1 MTDHPPDDAVPVL
14 EDSGGPYTT
23 ADISEHVSNTRQNQL
38 SAALSQPDDCSGKS
52 AELIEAIEQARAESY
67 ANRDSIADQLQ
78 YEVVD
83 VVPQDDLINSS
94 FNGMAMMRAYI
105 LKMISDDI
113 SGFDSLQWYLEQN
126 PEIASGFGFEDGK
139 VPNRTTFS
147 TQWWE
152 RYRPAFREHVRFAAA
167 RIAAK
172 LKSHDFNLVEDIDEQ
187 IHEFLPTEPE
197 EDTEIPDEHQIE
209 QQTRDRVFKEYR
221 ELFNE
226 VIDYGRGTN
235 KRIDA
240 EKLTEQ
246 ATFTSRRN
254 ESVTGGRDV
263 YVSEHRVTDDDYM
276 CSEALAK
283 PLRNYSRK
291 LAELNYARNNALVP
305 GETSYD
311 WSVNPEDRDFGEGES
326 WHKRTEH
333 GIDKQVEM
341 LRERGMLDRPV
352 DICIDGTAREYHNRN
367 DTDVEEPDGVL
378 HRYPKYETG
387 YAYEDITLTAI
398 YRGRAIVLASVSK
411 VKSDEQYQC
420 VRYLIDRACSL
431 VNVNNV
437 YADSE
442 YGTQK
447 ICSYITH
454 CGLDY
459 VIKKRKTRGAVKE
472 FLAEGAEGRADWT
485 DYEIEGADHTMHK
498 TTLLALEKITRSV
511 TKKGEKRKAGET
523 NDGTSQTTLPGMNGP
538 DEEDDEGEGDGTEV
552 EYAAFITS
560 LDVEARGL
568 HPSGT
573 GARRAE
579 TTAFGV
585 GQLYQKRWSI
595 ETAFRDIKQ
604 NFLANPRSR
613 CLGVRRFFF
622 MLCLLLYNCWVLLNL
637 IVADE
642 MDHRDNEEIIW
653 RKKIFIIDI
662 HNEVFPDI
670 EFG

>member
-14 EDSGGPYTT
+14 EDSGGLYTT

-38 SAALSQPDDCSGKS
+38 SAALSGPDDYSGKS
-52 AELIEAIEQARAESY
+52 AELVEAIEQSRAESY
-67 ANRDSIADQLQ
+67 AKRDSIADQLQ
-78 YEVVD
+78 YEAID
-83 VVPQDDLINSS
+83 VVPQDSLINSS

-113 SGFDSLQWYLEQN
+113 GGFDSLQWYLERN

-167 RIAAK
+167 RIAAN
-172 LKSHDFNLVEDIDEQ
+172 LKGHNFNLVEDIDEQ

-197 EDTEIPDEHQIE
+197 KDTEIPDEHRIE
-209 QQTRDRVFKEYR
+209 QETRDRVFKEYR

-226 VIDYGRGTN
+226 VIDYGRGSN

-254 ESVTGGRDV
+254 ESVKGGRDV

-276 CSEALAK
+276 CSDALGK
-283 PLRNYSRK
+283 PLRNYSRQ

-305 GETSYD
+305 GEESYD

-326 WHKRTEH
+326 WHKRTER

-341 LRERGMLDRPV
+341 LKERGMLDRPV

-367 DTDVEEPDGVL
+367 DTNVEEPDGVL

-411 VKSDEQYQC
+411 VKDDEQYQC
-420 VRYLIDRACSL
+420 VRYLIDRARSL

-511 TKKGEKRKAGET
+511 TKKGEKWKAGQT
-523 NDGTSQTTLPGMNGP
+523 NDGTSQTTLPGMNAP
-538 DEEDDEGEGDGTEV
+538 NEEDDEDEDDGTEV

-573 GARRAE
+573 GPRRAE

-585 GQLYQKRWSI
+585 GQLYRKRWSI

-613 CLGVRRFFF
+613 CLGVRRFFL

-653 RKKIFIIDI
+653 RKKIFIIDM